1 MDKHIRRLDSDLARF
16 EGEIQDKNVSTQ
28 GKTEEVLGK
37 SKFKT
42 TKHEQT
48 HQNNLH
54 FLEGR
59 KKIKDAKVSGK
70 KTGKRSLSDEDEKV
84 TGEKSSTGT
93 QNKSS
98 SKKNKVNQEK
108 EGRKNQKVI
117 SFSFI
122 HVEL

>member
-1 MDKHIRRLDSDLARF
+1 M
-16 EGEIQDKNVSTQ
+16 
-28 GKTEEVLGK
+28 
-37 SKFKT
+37 
-42 TKHEQT
+42 
-48 HQNNLH
+48 
-54 FLEGR
+54 
-59 KKIKDAKVSGK
+59 KDAKVSGK
-70 KTGKRSLSDEDEKV
+70 KTGKRSVSDEDEKV